1 MTGDPVKSLVR
12 ERPPPA
18 AMQDTER
25 LLEAVEDLAA
35 ALWADDQAYRKGL
48 EALAQGPNTAGTLDL
63 TNTAEARQR

>member
-1 MTGDPVKSLVR
+1 
-12 ERPPPA
+12 
-18 AMQDTER
+18 MQDTER